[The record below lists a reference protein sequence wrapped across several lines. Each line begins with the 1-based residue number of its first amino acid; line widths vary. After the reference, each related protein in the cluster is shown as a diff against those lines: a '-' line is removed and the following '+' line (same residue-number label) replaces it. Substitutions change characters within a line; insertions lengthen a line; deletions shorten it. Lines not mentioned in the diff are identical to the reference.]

1 MIQAL
6 PKLATATTADKAG
19 ADQAKL
25 KTAAQQFEAVFLRQM
40 IGTMRQASL
49 GDGMF
54 DSEATQQFQDMADS
68 KTADAMS
75 QKGVLHL
82 ADLLEKQ
89 LGATVAKQASATTA
103 AAAAAA
109 KPAPK
114 NVEVTSLATAKLAT
128 GAPS

>member
-1 MIQAL
+1 MIQAI
-6 PKLATATTADKAG
+6 PKLASATQPSKADADK
-19 ADQAKL
+19 AKL

-40 IGTMRQASL
+40 IGSMRQASL

-82 ADLLEKQ
+82 ADVIEKQ
-89 LGATVAKQASATTA
+89 LGATVAKQDGVVA
-103 AAAAAA
+103 AAT
-109 KPAPK
+109 KPAD
-114 NVEVTSLATAKLAT
+114 VTSLATAKVAT
-128 GAPS
+128 GALS

>member
-1 MIQAL
+1 MIQAI
-6 PKLATATTADKAG
+6 PKLASVATPTKADADKA
-19 ADQAKL
+19 KL
-25 KTAAQQFEAVFLRQM
+25 KSAAQAFEAVFLRQM
-40 IGTMRQASL
+40 IGSMRQASL

-89 LGATVAKQASATTA
+89 LGATVAKADGVVA
-103 AAAAAA
+103 AANAGKTAD
-109 KPAPK
+109 
-114 NVEVTSLATAKLAT
+114 VTSLATAKAGT
-128 GAPS
+128 GGAS

>member
-1 MIQAL
+1 MIQAI
-6 PKLATATTADKAG
+6 PTLASATQPSKADADK
-19 ADQAKL
+19 AKL

-40 IGTMRQASL
+40 IGSMRQASL

-54 DSEATQQFQDMADS
+54 DSQATQQFQDMADS

-82 ADLLEKQ
+82 ADVIEKQ
-89 LGATVAKQASATTA
+89 LGATVAKQAGATTA
-103 AAAAAA
+103 AATAAR
-109 KPAPK
+109 PD
-114 NVEVTSLATAKLAT
+114 VTSLATAKVAV

>member
-1 MIQAL
+1 MIQAI
-6 PKLATATTADKAG
+6 PKLASATTPSKADADK
-19 ADQAKL
+19 AKL

-40 IGTMRQASL
+40 IGSMRQASL

-54 DSEATQQFQDMADS
+54 DSQATQQFQDMADS

-82 ADLLEKQ
+82 ADVIEKQ
-89 LGATVAKQASATTA
+89 LGATVAKQAGGTTA
-103 AAAAAA
+103 VAATAA
-109 KPAPK
+109 KPD
-114 NVEVTSLATAKLAT
+114 VTSLATAKVAV

>member
-6 PKLATATTADKAG
+6 PTLAAATPADKAQ
-19 ADQAKL
+19 ADKAKL

-40 IGTMRQASL
+40 IGSMRQASL

-54 DSEATQQFQDMADS
+54 DSQATQQFQDMADS

-89 LGATVAKQASATTA
+89 LGATVAKQDGVATAATA
-103 AAAAAA
+103 AAR
-109 KPAPK
+109 PAD
-114 NVEVTSLATAKLAT
+114 VTSLATAKAGI
-128 GAPS
+128 GAAS

>member
-1 MIQAL
+1 MIQSISNSPPIVAS
-6 PKLATATTADKAG
+6 DKATQ
-19 ADQAKL
+19 DKAKL

-89 LGATVAKQASATTA
+89 LGATVAKQAGAPA
-103 AAAAAA
+103 AATAA
-109 KPAPK
+109 KPDI
-114 NVEVTSLATAKLAT
+114 TSLATAKVAV

>member
-6 PKLATATTADKAG
+6 PKLASATTADKAG

-89 LGATVAKQASATTA
+89 LGATVAKADGVTTA
-103 AAAAAA
+103 ASKGAATATSD
-109 KPAPK
+109 
-114 NVEVTSLATAKLAT
+114 NVTSLATAKA
-128 GAPS
+128 GAGAAS

>member
-6 PKLATATTADKAG
+6 PKLASATTADKAS

-89 LGATVAKQASATTA
+89 LGATVARQAGATA
-103 AAAAAA
+103 AATAA
-109 KPAPK
+109 KYN
-114 NVEVTSLATAKLAT
+114 NV
-128 GAPS
+128 

>member
-6 PKLATATTADKAG
+6 PKLASATTADKAQ

-89 LGATVAKQASATTA
+89 LGATVAKQAGATTA
-103 AAAAAA
+103 AASVA
-109 KPAPK
+109 KPAD
-114 NVEVTSLATAKLAT
+114 VTSLATAKVAT

>member
-1 MIQAL
+1 MIQAI
-6 PKLATATTADKAG
+6 PKLAGATQPSKADADK
-19 ADQAKL
+19 AKL

-40 IGTMRQASL
+40 IGSMRQASL

-82 ADLLEKQ
+82 ADVIEKQ
-89 LGATVAKQASATTA
+89 LGATVAKQDGVVA
-103 AAAAAA
+103 AAT
-109 KPAPK
+109 KP
-114 NVEVTSLATAKLAT
+114 VDVTSLATAKVAT

>member
-6 PKLATATTADKAG
+6 PKLATAAPADKAG

-54 DSEATQQFQDMADS
+54 DSQATQQFQDMADS

-89 LGATVAKQASATTA
+89 LGATVARQAGAATAATA
-103 AAAAAA
+103 AAQ
-109 KPAPK
+109 PAD
-114 NVEVTSLATAKLAT
+114 VTSLATAKA
-128 GAPS
+128 GAGAAP

>member
-6 PKLATATTADKAG
+6 PTLAAATPADKAS
-19 ADQAKL
+19 ADKAKL

-54 DSEATQQFQDMADS
+54 DSQATQQFQDMADS

-89 LGATVAKQASATTA
+89 LGATVAKQAGAATAATA
-103 AAAAAA
+103 AAQ
-109 KPAPK
+109 PAD
-114 NVEVTSLATAKLAT
+114 VTSLATAKA
-128 GAPS
+128 GAGAAS

>member
-6 PKLATATTADKAG
+6 PKLASANTADKAS

-75 QKGVLHL
+75 QKNVLHL

-89 LGATVAKQASATTA
+89 LGATVAKADGAVATA
-103 AAAAAA
+103 AT
-109 KPAPK
+109 KPAD
-114 NVEVTSLATAKLAT
+114 VTSLATAKA
-128 GAPS
+128 GAGAVP

>member
-6 PKLATATTADKAG
+6 PKLAGATQPSKADADK
-19 ADQAKL
+19 AKL

-40 IGTMRQASL
+40 IGSMRQASL

-82 ADLLEKQ
+82 ADVIEKQ
-89 LGATVAKQASATTA
+89 LGATVAKADGATA
-103 AAAAAA
+103 AATVAAR
-109 KPAPK
+109 PD
-114 NVEVTSLATAKLAT
+114 VTSLATAKVAV

>member
-6 PKLATATTADKAG
+6 PKLASATPADKAG

-54 DSEATQQFQDMADS
+54 DSQATQQFQDMADS

-89 LGATVAKQASATTA
+89 LGATVAKADGVTTA
-103 AAAAAA
+103 AKAGAATATADTA
-109 KPAPK
+109 
-114 NVEVTSLATAKLAT
+114 TSLATAKA
-128 GAPS
+128 GAAS

>member
-6 PKLATATTADKAG
+6 PKLASATTADKAQ

-40 IGTMRQASL
+40 IGSMREASL

-82 ADLLEKQ
+82 ADVIEKQ
-89 LGATVAKQASATTA
+89 LGATVAKQAGAATA
-103 AAAAAA
+103 AATAA
-109 KPAPK
+109 KPAD
-114 NVEVTSLATAKLAT
+114 VTSLAAAKVTT

>member
-6 PKLATATTADKAG
+6 PTLAAATPADKAQ
-19 ADQAKL
+19 ADKAKL

-40 IGTMRQASL
+40 IGSMRQASL

-54 DSEATQQFQDMADS
+54 DSQATQQFQDMADS

-89 LGATVAKQASATTA
+89 LGATVAKQAGAPMA
-103 AAAAAA
+103 AAAQ
-109 KPAPK
+109 PAD
-114 NVEVTSLATAKLAT
+114 VTSLATARAGI
-128 GAPS
+128 GAAS